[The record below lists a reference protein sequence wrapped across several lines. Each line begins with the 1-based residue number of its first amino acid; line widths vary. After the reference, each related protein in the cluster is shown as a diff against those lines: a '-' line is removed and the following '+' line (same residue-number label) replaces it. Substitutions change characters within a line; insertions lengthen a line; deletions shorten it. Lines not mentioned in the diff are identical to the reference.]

1 MSSEICVI
9 IPAFNAEATIGDAVR
24 SALAQPELRE
34 LRVIDDASS
43 DATSEAAHDAA
54 AGDTRLQVI
63 RQTRNTGPAAAR
75 NIAIAESTAPY
86 LSVLDADDYLL
97 PGRFGRLALDGT
109 ADIVAD
115 NIVFVPES
123 RPDLL
128 CPESLPAL
136 PDHAA
141 STLDLAGFIR
151 GNLSLPGQ
159 PRGELGILKP
169 VISRAF
175 LDRHGLRYNAAL
187 RLGEDCD
194 LYLRMFLDGARFR
207 LQRDIGYVARVRR
220 DSLSGRHRAE
230 DLGNLLAAAEQLA
243 PMVARDPKAAP
254 LFRAYLTEIRAR
266 YLLRDFLDVKRR
278 AGLAAALRHSAR
290 PLSNLV
296 PVFGGVARDKLAALR
311 KTEAPPL
318 PDQRYLLPLEQEKGG
333 P

>member
-1 MSSEICVI
+1 MSAEICVI
-9 IPAFNAEATIGDAVR
+9 IPAYNAEATIADAVR
-24 SALAQPELRE
+24 SALAQPEVAE
-34 LRVIDDASS
+34 LCVIDDAST
-43 DATSEAAHDAA
+43 DATAQTAQDAA
-54 AGDTRLQVI
+54 AGDPRLTVI
-63 RQTRNTGPAAAR
+63 SRSHNIGPAAAR

-86 LSVLDADDYLL
+86 LSVLDADDYLM
-97 PGRFGRLALDGT
+97 PGRFGRLDLT
-109 ADIVAD
+109 SEADIVAD
-115 NIVFVPES
+115 NIVFVPEA

-128 CPESLPAL
+128 APEELPAA
-136 PDHAA
+136 PDQPPRA
-141 STLDLAGFIR
+141 LDLADFIR

-159 PRGELGILKP
+159 PRGELGFLKP

-207 LQRDIGYVARVRR
+207 LQRDIGYVARVRH

-230 DLGNLLAAAEQLA
+230 DLGNLLSAAEQLA

-290 PLSNLV
+290 PLSNLG
-296 PVFGGVARDKLAALR
+296 PVLGGVARDKLAALR
-311 KTEAPPL
+311 KAEAPPL
-318 PDQRYLLPLEQEKGG
+318 PDQRYLLPLE
-333 P
+333 